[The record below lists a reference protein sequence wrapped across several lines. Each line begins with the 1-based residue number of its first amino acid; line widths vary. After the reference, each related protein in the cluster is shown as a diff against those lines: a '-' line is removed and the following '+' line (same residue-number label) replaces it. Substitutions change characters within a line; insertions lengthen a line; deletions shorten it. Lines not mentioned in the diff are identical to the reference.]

1 MKILELILRIVLRL
15 IDLLSKP
22 SDAGPSFDQ
31 PAPRPN
37 EEKDQ
42 STQYYS
48 NSTSQSEP
56 AKPGT
61 NTSPKDIVVY
71 NEEVNALLN
80 RVIETHRARE
90 EADMNEIMRLRK
102 EISSLQEE
110 LILVKAS
117 VHSRNKIDAK
127 PLPKDDDPKV

>member
-42 STQYYS
+42 STQHYS

-56 AKPGT
+56 VKPGT
-61 NTSPKDIVVY
+61 NASPREIAVY